1 MAHVRQQIRDRM
13 VTTLSAING
22 VTVYPMRKYALD
34 QSKLPAILVYTMEEN
49 SSLMTIGNRT
59 LNRTVNCA
67 VEALVK
73 SNADVADVV
82 DDLCADIE
90 AALGNDFNLN
100 NLAKSCILQDTQ
112 IDISVEGEN
121 PVSSARMTFAVN
133 YVTAVNNA
141 EVAR

>member
-13 VTTLSAING
+13 VTTLSSING